1 MKINLKAFLFMLI
14 IIFTLSVSEIVK
26 AENNNYED
34 KIYKVGLIDFSPYA
48 EVDENG
54 VFKGYY
60 VDFFDL
66 IAKELDL
73 KYEYVLVN
81 NLESIE
87 KIASGEIDF
96 SLGITITA
104 SRAEKVIFSVNHI
117 ALEKLALYTN
127 KDIDS
132 YNLNELNGL
141 RFGAIR
147 ERATDWILDFFKAS
161 NINVELVYGDSYEE
175 INRLLDEDSIDLILD
190 SAYKKSNYKKIY
202 EFIDSQV
209 YIAANKSN
217 KEVLN
222 AIDRT
227 INRINSEDP
236 EKIEN
241 LYNSYFEKDK
251 VRKEKVERFLNIG
264 LMIISIILAVI
275 LLFPIIKRYIYKEYV
290 KFLIR
295 NNKYLIYYKPI
306 YKFKTKEIIG
316 GEALIKDKLKDE
328 KSLNSKKIISFFES
342 KNGIAELCIWQLE
355 KIASKYN
362 EIIKNNSLNEE
373 DFYISLNIPINQF
386 KNIKFF
392 RSMINILNKYKLNK
406 NSICIEVMG
415 NINVRDIEIISG
427 NIKILKEAGFL
438 IAIDDFGIEYSNLNI
453 IQDLD
458 IDIIKIDKIFTENM
472 DKSIIRSE
480 IIMFISRIA
489 KAEDKFIVLEGIDKI
504 EQEKK
509 IKEIDNDKLCVQGNL
524 YDEIIK

>member
-96 SLGITITA
+96 SIGITITP

-161 NINVELVYGDSYEE
+161 NIEVELVYGDSYEE

-264 LMIISIILAVI
+264 LIIIIIILIGI
-275 LLFPIIKRYIYKEYV
+275 LSFPIIKRYIYNQYI

-295 NNKYLIYYKPI
+295 NNRYLIYYKPI
-306 YKFKTKEIIG
+306 YKFKNKEIIG
-316 GEALIKDKLKDE
+316 VEALIKDKLKDE
-328 KSLNSKKIISFFES
+328 KSVNSKKRISFFES
-342 KNGIAELCIWQLE
+342 KNGVSDLCIWQLE

-373 DFYISLNIPINQF
+373 DFYISLNIPIN
-386 KNIKFF
+386 
-392 RSMINILNKYKLNK
+392 
-406 NSICIEVMG
+406 
-415 NINVRDIEIISG
+415 
-427 NIKILKEAGFL
+427 
-438 IAIDDFGIEYSNLNI
+438 
-453 IQDLD
+453 
-458 IDIIKIDKIFTENM
+458 
-472 DKSIIRSE
+472 
-480 IIMFISRIA
+480 
-489 KAEDKFIVLEGIDKI
+489 
-504 EQEKK
+504 
-509 IKEIDNDKLCVQGNL
+509 
-524 YDEIIK
+524 

>member
-66 IAKELDL
+66 IAKELNL

-96 SLGITITA
+96 SLGITITP

-161 NINVELVYGDSYEE
+161 NIEVELVYGDSYEE
-175 INRLLDEDSIDLILD
+175 INKLLDNGSIDLILD

-275 LLFPIIKRYIYKEYV
+275 LLFPIIKRYIYKEYL

-295 NNKYLIYYKPI
+295 NNKYLI
-306 YKFKTKEIIG
+306 
-316 GEALIKDKLKDE
+316 
-328 KSLNSKKIISFFES
+328 
-342 KNGIAELCIWQLE
+342 
-355 KIASKYN
+355 
-362 EIIKNNSLNEE
+362 
-373 DFYISLNIPINQF
+373 
-386 KNIKFF
+386 
-392 RSMINILNKYKLNK
+392 
-406 NSICIEVMG
+406 
-415 NINVRDIEIISG
+415 
-427 NIKILKEAGFL
+427 
-438 IAIDDFGIEYSNLNI
+438 
-453 IQDLD
+453 
-458 IDIIKIDKIFTENM
+458 
-472 DKSIIRSE
+472 
-480 IIMFISRIA
+480 
-489 KAEDKFIVLEGIDKI
+489 
-504 EQEKK
+504 
-509 IKEIDNDKLCVQGNL
+509 
-524 YDEIIK
+524 